1 MYTLAYF
8 SLWLSFLFV
17 WAAPSS
23 LIILGSRR
31 RAGLGA
37 RMSYAGLA
45 LLAPFAVLFL
55 GALSVWYAPE
65 GVPRWLEMTLV
76 FYLPLVTPYLVRA
89 LFVFRWPGH
98 A

>member
-1 MYTLAYF
+1 MCTVACF

-17 WAAPSS
+17 WAAPFS

-37 RMSYAGLA
+37 RMSYAGLI
-45 LLAPFAVLFL
+45 LLA
-55 GALSVWYAPE
+55 
-65 GVPRWLEMTLV
+65 
-76 FYLPLVTPYLVRA
+76 PLVTPYMVRA
-89 LFVFRWPGH
+89 LFVFRRPVH